1 MSRTEILRQPI
12 AFLSIPLI
20 CAVPGSGTA
29 QNYPVKPVRIV
40 ASVAGTGSDFVMRL
54 VAQGLS
60 VNFGQQVVVD
70 NRGIVGVETVA
81 RSTPDGYT
89 LLLYGSPLWLSPL
102 LRDNLP
108 WDVFRDFA
116 PITLTNSSPSIV
128 VVHPSLPVK
137 SVRDLIALAK
147 SKPRQLNYGSGSS
160 GSSTHLAAEL
170 FKHMAGI
177 NVVRIPYKGVGQALG
192 FVMSGE
198 LQLIIPNSAT
208 GMPYVKAGRLRALAV
223 ASSAPSV
230 LAPGLPTVT
239 ASGLPGYESITMQ
252 GLFAPARTPEALIS
266 RLNQELVKVLGSAD
280 VKASFLNAGGEAGG
294 SSPEEFAAKI
304 KSEIERMSKVVK
316 AAGIREE

>member
-1 MSRTEILRQPI
+1 MSRTEILRQPSALLLI
-12 AFLSIPLI
+12 ALI
-20 CAVPGSGTA
+20 GAVPGSGTA
-29 QNYPVKPVRIV
+29 QNYPAKPVRIV

-102 LRDNLP
+102 LRENLP

-147 SKPRQLNYGSGSS
+147 SKPRQLNYG
-160 GSSTHLAAEL
+160 
-170 FKHMAGI
+170 
-177 NVVRIPYKGVGQALG
+177 
-192 FVMSGE
+192 
-198 LQLIIPNSAT
+198 
-208 GMPYVKAGRLRALAV
+208 
-223 ASSAPSV
+223 
-230 LAPGLPTVT
+230 
-239 ASGLPGYESITMQ
+239 
-252 GLFAPARTPEALIS
+252 
-266 RLNQELVKVLGSAD
+266 
-280 VKASFLNAGGEAGG
+280 
-294 SSPEEFAAKI
+294 
-304 KSEIERMSKVVK
+304 
-316 AAGIREE
+316 